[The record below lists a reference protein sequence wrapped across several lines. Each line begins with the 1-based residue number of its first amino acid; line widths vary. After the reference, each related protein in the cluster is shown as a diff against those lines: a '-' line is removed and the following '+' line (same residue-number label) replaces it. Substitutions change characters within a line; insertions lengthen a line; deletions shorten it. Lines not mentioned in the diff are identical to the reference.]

1 MALWQVELMIIP
13 KERII
18 ENTNVEEINI
28 ADLWNG
34 NKIKENSIN
43 QVEQV
48 LKRNKSWSEDIVQL
62 GDTSETVIEIVYDN
76 DMIEEITCRLDLRNI
91 TKKIVETILNF
102 IDINNLAV
110 IVNNKIYTNLTKGL
124 IIDIVNESDA
134 YKFIKNP
141 EKFLEEL

>member
-1 MALWQVELMIIP
+1 MALWQIEFIIIP
-13 KERII
+13 REKII
-18 ENTNVEEINI
+18 ENTNVEEINS

-34 NKIKENSIN
+34 YKIKECSIN

-62 GDTSETVIEIVYDN
+62 GYTSETVIEIMYDN
-76 DMIEEITCRLDLRNI
+76 DRIEEITCRLDLRNI
-91 TKKIVETILNF
+91 TKEIVETILNF

-110 IVNNKIYTNLTKGL
+110 IVNNKIYTNLTKGI
-124 IIDIVNESDA
+124 IIDIINESDA

>member
-1 MALWQVELMIIP
+1 MALWQVEFMIIP
-13 KERII
+13 KEKII
-18 ENTNVEEINI
+18 GNTNVQEINI

-34 NKIKENSIN
+34 YKIKENTIN
-43 QVEQV
+43 QVEKV

-102 IDINNLAV
+102 IEINNLAV

-134 YKFIKNP
+134 YKFINNP

>member
-91 TKKIVETILNF
+91 TKKVVETILNF